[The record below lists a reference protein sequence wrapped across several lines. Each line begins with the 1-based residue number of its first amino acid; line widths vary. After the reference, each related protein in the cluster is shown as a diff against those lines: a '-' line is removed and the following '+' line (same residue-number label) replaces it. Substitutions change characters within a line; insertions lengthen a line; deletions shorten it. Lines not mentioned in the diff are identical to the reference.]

1 MRKIKENIETNDF
14 EEIEE
19 VKKYFKRNYSIFSE
33 KVRVKLINLD
43 LPKKKKKSIIK
54 ELAFL
59 PERKQIKYI
68 EELCRISKF
77 KIRDF

>member
-1 MRKIKENIETNDF
+1 MRKITGDKENIDL

-33 KVRVKLINLD
+33 KVREILINLD
-43 LPKKKKKSIIK
+43 LPEKRKKFIIK

-59 PERKQIKYI
+59 PEKKQIKYI
-68 EELCRISKF
+68 EELCRISNV
-77 KIRDF
+77 KIRDS

>member
-1 MRKIKENIETNDF
+1 MGDLENNDF
-14 EEIEE
+14 EEIKE

-33 KVRVKLINLD
+33 KVREILMNLD

-59 PERKQIKYI
+59 PEKKQIKYI

-77 KIRDF
+77 KIRDS

>member
-1 MRKIKENIETNDF
+1 VRKIKENIETNDF

-33 KVRVKLINLD
+33 KVLVKLINLD

-68 EELCRISKF
+68 EELCRISNF
-77 KIRDF
+77 KIRDS